1 MVEGGNQ
8 ALINYVQLQ
17 EKKQRRSSEIKPT
30 KRRESLLQSVDPS
43 IGKKRNSSDSK
54 NLTHID
60 LDFDKVYSGKS
71 VAAYCKLLSDRIRW
85 MVLKKS
91 SCNDSKMISYYIK
104 NRTKFIFLCFIC
116 NFTR

>member
-85 MVLKKS
+85 MVLKS
-91 SCNDSKMISYYIK
+91 PHAMIAK
-104 NRTKFIFLCFIC
+104 
-116 NFTR
+116 